1 MLKNS
6 KNQILE
12 VPGSDMFRKA
22 FSFLT
27 SLKHLET
34 IKSRLN
40 HLAWFLTHEKAL
52 KNILTL
58 LLCSALC
65 YSLSDVYSKLSKNY
79 EIIIEL
85 ENRHE
90 NTKQLIFDRQEHLAR
105 EFETVQK
112 KIFDLEKS
120 MLEDMKHVIAD
131 LKEKQLNNQF
141 QIDEIEKMNLSKLG
155 ELPKEVEKLGL
166 KLRTIQ
172 ANINGI
178 LFFEGVKP
186 TAKSLISYGS

>member
-1 MLKNS
+1 M
-6 KNQILE
+6 
-12 VPGSDMFRKA
+12 
-22 FSFLT
+22 
-27 SLKHLET
+27 
-34 IKSRLN
+34 
-40 HLAWFLTHEKAL
+40 
-52 KNILTL
+52 
-58 LLCSALC
+58 
-65 YSLSDVYSKLSKNY
+65 YSKLSKNY

-105 EFETVQK
+105 EFEAVQK

-155 ELPKEVEKLGL
+155 ELPNEVEKLGL

-178 LFFEGVKP
+178 LFF
-186 TAKSLISYGS
+186 